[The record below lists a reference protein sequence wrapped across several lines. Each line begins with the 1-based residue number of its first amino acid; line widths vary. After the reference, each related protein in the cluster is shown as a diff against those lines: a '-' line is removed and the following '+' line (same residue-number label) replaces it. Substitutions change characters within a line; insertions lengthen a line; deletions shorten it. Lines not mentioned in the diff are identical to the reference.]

1 MPDVPGA
8 GMGSK
13 VREPVGVEELRWQVD
28 DLSGDLER
36 PIVAV
41 AYRGLFDASGAA
53 TAAVTWMADRFDAA
67 VVGDVDPESFFDFT
81 QERPVVEFNDDGD
94 RRLRWPSNDVLVAHG
109 GDAPRDLVLMS
120 GVEPHL
126 RWRTFAE
133 TLVQVVAHTG
143 AESVVTLGAMAGMA
157 PHTRPLGVVASS
169 TNPRLAER
177 LGLDRP
183 SYQGPTGL
191 IGVLHNTLDRADIP
205 VISLRVSVP
214 HYVPDTP
221 NPKATRS
228 LLRRFEQV
236 TGVKTGYA
244 DLDESAAEWQ
254 RHVDAAVNVD
264 TEISEYV
271 RRLES
276 DADESE
282 EMLPSGDDLAA
293 EFEAF
298 LREQDRPS
306 GGSDQT

>member
-1 MPDVPGA
+1 M
-8 GMGSK
+8 
-13 VREPVGVEELRWQVD
+13 RECVGVEELRWQVD
-28 DLSGDLER
+28 DLRGDLER
-36 PIVAV
+36 AIVAV

-81 QERPVVEFNDDGD
+81 QERPVVAFDDEGE
-94 RRLRWPSNDVLVAHG
+94 RRLHWPANEVLLAHG

-120 GVEPHL
+120 GIEPHL

-133 TLVQVVAHTG
+133 TLVEVVAHTG
-143 AESVVTLGAMAGMA
+143 AESVVTMGAMAGMA

-169 TNPRLAER
+169 TNLQLAER

-191 IGVLHNTLDRADIP
+191 VGVLHDALDRAGIP

-214 HYVPDTP
+214 HYVPDAP
-221 NPKATRS
+221 NPKATRA

-236 TGVKTGYA
+236 TGIETGYA
-244 DLDESAAEWQ
+244 GLDDSAAEWQ
-254 RHVDAAVNVD
+254 RHVEAAVNGD
-264 TEISEYV
+264 PEISEYV

-276 DADESE
+276 NADESD

-298 LREQDRPS
+298 LREQDRPA
-306 GGSDQT
+306 GGADPS